1 MSKKKKELDEDFI
14 NDLKEKYRK
23 LKGRPLNYI
32 IICIN

>member
-23 LKGRPLNYI
+23 LKESTLI
-32 IICIN
+32 I